1 MSKLKSFF
9 YYLIDLEDTRD
20 DTTVAEYVKVVEID
34 KLDFSAGVVANKEGV
49 KLIEDKL
56 KELGLTYNLV
66 QTQKYA
72 TNTCCNAAYFKILD
86 IGI

>member
-1 MSKLKSFF
+1 MTKLKSFF
-9 YYLIDLEDTRD
+9 YYLVDLEDTRD
-20 DTTVAEYVKVVEID
+20 DTSVVEYVKVVEID

-66 QTQKYA
+66 QTEGYNTD
-72 TNTCCNAAYFKILD
+72 TNCNTAYFKILD
-86 IGI
+86 MGI

>member
-9 YYLIDLEDTRD
+9 YYLVELEDTRD
-20 DTTVAEYVKVVEID
+20 DTIVAEYVKVVEID

-49 KLIEDKL
+49 KLIKDKL

-66 QTQKYA
+66 QIADYA
-72 TNTCCNAAYFKILD
+72 ANTCCNAAYFKILD